1 MKLLNFG
8 SLNIDYVYKV
18 DHFVRPGETMSSES
32 RQTFCGGKGLNQ
44 SIALARAGVQVYH
57 AGAVGKADGDMLRE
71 VLQKNHVNID
81 FIRQCEDV
89 ATGHAIIQ
97 VNHSG
102 QNCIL
107 LYGGANQTM
116 TEQHIDETLA
126 GFSSGDFLILQNEIN
141 NMRYIMEQAHKK
153 GLVIVLNP
161 SPMNEKILELPL
173 EYVDYFMLNEVE
185 AADICGTEDKDGLL
199 EQLAQKYPGAK
210 IVLTLGKHG
219 VQYKDGDQVLSH
231 GIYKVPVVDTTAA
244 GDTFTGFFIGS
255 LAQGYAADEAL
266 RLASVASSI
275 AVSRQGA
282 ETSIPYMDEVKSSK
296 LEAES

>member
-8 SLNIDYVYKV
+8 SLNIDCVYQV
-18 DHFVRPGETMSSES
+18 DHFVRPGETMSSIS

-44 SIALARAGVQVYH
+44 SIALARAGVKVYH
-57 AGAVGKADGDMLRE
+57 AGSVGKSDGDMLVDALNANGVRT
-71 VLQKNHVNID
+71 D
-81 FIRQCEDV
+81 FVKRSEEE

-97 VNHSG
+97 VTRAG

-107 LYGGANQTM
+107 LHGGANQTI
-116 TEQHIDETLA
+116 TNEHVDETLA
-126 GFSSGDFLILQNEIN
+126 GFEAGDFIILQNEIN
-141 NMRYIMEQAHKK
+141 NMPYIMEQAYKK

-161 SPMNEKILELPL
+161 SPMNERILALPL

-185 AADICGTEDKDGLL
+185 AADICGDSGTDDPLIS
-199 EQLAQKYPGAK
+199 LAEKYPKAK

-219 VQYKDGDQVLSH
+219 VHYKDGDTVLKH

-255 LAQGYAADEAL
+255 LAQGHAPEEAL
-266 RLASVASSI
+266 RLASIASSL

-282 ETSIPYMDEVKSSK
+282 ETSIPTMDEVKNSN
-296 LEAES
+296 LEAM

>member
-44 SIALARAGVQVYH
+44 TIALARAGVQVYH
-57 AGAVGKADGDMLRE
+57 AGAVGKADGEMLLE
-71 VLQKNHVNID
+71 ALKKNNVNID
-81 FIRQCEDV
+81 FVKQCEDI

-97 VNHSG
+97 VNRSG
-102 QNCIL
+102 QNCIM

-116 TEQHIDETLA
+116 TKEHIDETLA
-126 GFSSGDFLILQNEIN
+126 GFSADDFLILQNEIN
-141 NMRYIMEQAHKK
+141 NLGYIMEQAHKK

-161 SPMNEKILELPL
+161 SPMNEKILALPL
-173 EYVDYFMLNEVE
+173 EFVDYFMLNEVE
-185 AADICGTEDKDGLL
+185 AADICGEESKDNLL
-199 EQLAQKYPGAK
+199 GSLSRKYPKAK

-219 VQYKDGDQVLSH
+219 VQYKDGEQILSH

-255 LAQGYAADEAL
+255 LAQGYAAEEAL

-282 ETSIPYMDEVKSSK
+282 ESSIPYMDEVKNSN
-296 LEAES
+296 LVAE

>member
-44 SIALARAGVQVYH
+44 TIALARAGVQVYH
-57 AGAVGKADGDMLRE
+57 AGAVGKADGEMLLE
-71 VLQKNHVNID
+71 ALKKNNVNID
-81 FIRQCEDV
+81 FVKQCEDI

-97 VNHSG
+97 VNRSG
-102 QNCIL
+102 QNCIM

-116 TEQHIDETLA
+116 TKEHIDETLA
-126 GFSSGDFLILQNEIN
+126 GFSAGDFLILQNEIN
-141 NMRYIMEQAHKK
+141 NLGYIMEQAHKK

-161 SPMNEKILELPL
+161 SPMNEKILALPL
-173 EYVDYFMLNEVE
+173 EFVDYFMLNEVE
-185 AADICGTEDKDGLL
+185 AADICGEESKDNLL
-199 EQLAQKYPGAK
+199 GNLSRKYPKAK
-210 IVLTLGKHG
+210 IVLTLGKQG
-219 VQYKDGDQVLSH
+219 VQYKDGEQILSH

-255 LAQGYAADEAL
+255 LAQGYAAEEAL

-282 ETSIPYMDEVKSSK
+282 ESSIPYMDEVKSSN
-296 LEAES
+296 LVAE

>member
-32 RQTFCGGKGLNQ
+32 RQTLCGGKGLNQ
-44 SIALARAGVQVYH
+44 SIALQRAGVQVYH
-57 AGAVGKADGDMLRE
+57 AGAVGKVDGDMLRE
-71 VLQKNHVNID
+71 VLQKNQVNID
-81 FIRQCEDV
+81 FVKQCEDV

-97 VNHSG
+97 VNHAG

-107 LYGGANQTM
+107 LYGGANQTI
-116 TEQHIDETLA
+116 TEAHIDETLA
-126 GFSSGDFLILQNEIN
+126 GFSAGDFLILQNEIN
-141 NMRYIMEQAHKK
+141 NLNYIMEQAHKK

-161 SPMNEKILELPL
+161 SPMNEKILALPL
-173 EYVDYFMLNEVE
+173 EFVDYFMLNEVE
-185 AADICGTEDKDGLL
+185 AADICGNVDKDDLL
-199 EQLAQKYPGAK
+199 GHLAQKYPKAK

-219 VQYKDGDQVLSH
+219 VQYKDGEQVLSH

-255 LAQGYAADEAL
+255 LVQGYAADEAL

-282 ETSIPYMDEVKSSK
+282 EPSIPYMDEVKNSR
-296 LEAES
+296 LEIQ

>member
-44 SIALARAGVQVYH
+44 TIALARAGVQVYH
-57 AGAVGKADGDMLRE
+57 AGAVGKADGEMLLE
-71 VLQKNHVNID
+71 ALKKNNVNID
-81 FIRQCEDV
+81 FVKQCEDV

-97 VNHSG
+97 VNRSG
-102 QNCIL
+102 QNCIM

-116 TEQHIDETLA
+116 TKEHIDETLA
-126 GFSSGDFLILQNEIN
+126 GFSAGDFLILQNEIN
-141 NMRYIMEQAHKK
+141 NLGYIMEQAHKK

-161 SPMNEKILELPL
+161 SPMNEKILALPL
-173 EYVDYFMLNEVE
+173 DFVDYFMLNEVE
-185 AADICGTEDKDGLL
+185 AADICGEESKDNLL
-199 EQLAQKYPGAK
+199 GNLSRKYPKAK
-210 IVLTLGKHG
+210 IVLTLGKQG
-219 VQYKDGDQVLSH
+219 VQYKDGEQILSH

-255 LAQGYAADEAL
+255 LAQGYAAEEAL

-282 ETSIPYMDEVKSSK
+282 ESSIPYMDEVKNSN
-296 LEAES
+296 LVAE

>member
-44 SIALARAGVQVYH
+44 TIALARAGVQVYH
-57 AGAVGKADGDMLRE
+57 AGAVGKADGEMLLE
-71 VLQKNHVNID
+71 ALKKNNVNID
-81 FIRQCEDV
+81 FVKQCEDI

-97 VNHSG
+97 VNRSG
-102 QNCIL
+102 QNCIM

-116 TEQHIDETLA
+116 TKEHIDETLA
-126 GFSSGDFLILQNEIN
+126 GFSAGDFLILQNEIN
-141 NMRYIMEQAHKK
+141 NLGYIMEQAHKK

-161 SPMNEKILELPL
+161 SPMNEKILALPL
-173 EYVDYFMLNEVE
+173 EFVDYFMLNEVE
-185 AADICGTEDKDGLL
+185 AADICGEESKDNLL
-199 EQLAQKYPGAK
+199 GNLSRKYPKAK
-210 IVLTLGKHG
+210 IVLTLGKQG
-219 VQYKDGDQVLSH
+219 VQYKDGEQILSH

-255 LAQGYAADEAL
+255 LAQGYAAEEAL

-282 ETSIPYMDEVKSSK
+282 ESSIPYMDEVKNSN
-296 LEAES
+296 LVAE

>member
-44 SIALARAGVQVYH
+44 TIALARAGVQVYH
-57 AGAVGKADGDMLRE
+57 AGAVGKADGEMLLE
-71 VLQKNHVNID
+71 ALKKNNVNID
-81 FIRQCEDV
+81 FVKQCEDV

-97 VNHSG
+97 VNRSG
-102 QNCIL
+102 QNCIM

-116 TEQHIDETLA
+116 TKEHIDETLA
-126 GFSSGDFLILQNEIN
+126 GFSAGDFLILQNEIN
-141 NMRYIMEQAHKK
+141 NLGYIMEQAHKK

-161 SPMNEKILELPL
+161 SPMNEKILALPL
-173 EYVDYFMLNEVE
+173 EFVDYFMLNEVE
-185 AADICGTEDKDGLL
+185 AADICGEESKDNLL
-199 EQLAQKYPGAK
+199 GNLSRKYPKAK
-210 IVLTLGKHG
+210 IVLTLGKQG
-219 VQYKDGDQVLSH
+219 VQYKDGEQILSH

-255 LAQGYAADEAL
+255 LAQGYAAEEAL

-282 ETSIPYMDEVKSSK
+282 ESSIPYMDEVKNSN
-296 LEAES
+296 LVAE

>member
-44 SIALARAGVQVYH
+44 TIALARAGVQVYH
-57 AGAVGKADGDMLRE
+57 AGAVGKADGEMLLE
-71 VLQKNHVNID
+71 ALKKNNVNID
-81 FIRQCEDV
+81 FVKQCEDV

-97 VNHSG
+97 VNRSG
-102 QNCIL
+102 QNCIM

-116 TEQHIDETLA
+116 TKEHIDETLA
-126 GFSSGDFLILQNEIN
+126 GFSAGDFLILQNEIN
-141 NMRYIMEQAHKK
+141 NLGYIMEQAHKK

-161 SPMNEKILELPL
+161 SPMNEKILALPL
-173 EYVDYFMLNEVE
+173 EFVDYFMLNEVE
-185 AADICGTEDKDGLL
+185 AADICGEESKDNLL
-199 EQLAQKYPGAK
+199 GNLSRKYPKAK

-219 VQYKDGDQVLSH
+219 VQYKDGEQILSH

-255 LAQGYAADEAL
+255 LAQGYAAEEAL

-282 ETSIPYMDEVKSSK
+282 ESSIPYMDEVKNSN
-296 LEAES
+296 LVAE

>member
-44 SIALARAGVQVYH
+44 TIALARAGVQVYH
-57 AGAVGKADGDMLRE
+57 AGAVGKADGEMLLE
-71 VLQKNHVNID
+71 ALKKNNVNID
-81 FIRQCEDV
+81 FVKQCEDV

-97 VNHSG
+97 VNRSG
-102 QNCIL
+102 QNCIM

-116 TEQHIDETLA
+116 TKEHIDETLA
-126 GFSSGDFLILQNEIN
+126 GFSAGDFLILQNEIN
-141 NMRYIMEQAHKK
+141 NLGYIMEQAHKK

-161 SPMNEKILELPL
+161 SPMNEKILALPL
-173 EYVDYFMLNEVE
+173 EFVNYFMLNEVE
-185 AADICGTEDKDGLL
+185 AADICGEESKDNLL
-199 EQLAQKYPGAK
+199 GSLSRKYPKAK
-210 IVLTLGKHG
+210 IVLTLGKQG
-219 VQYKDGDQVLSH
+219 VQYKDGEQILSH

-255 LAQGYAADEAL
+255 LAQGYAAEEAL

-282 ETSIPYMDEVKSSK
+282 ESSIPYMDEVKNSN
-296 LEAES
+296 LVAE

>member
-44 SIALARAGVQVYH
+44 TIALARAGVQVYH
-57 AGAVGKADGDMLRE
+57 AGAVGKADGEMLLE
-71 VLQKNHVNID
+71 ALKKNNVNID
-81 FIRQCEDV
+81 FVKQCEDI

-97 VNHSG
+97 VNRSG
-102 QNCIL
+102 QNCIM

-116 TEQHIDETLA
+116 TKEHIDETLA
-126 GFSSGDFLILQNEIN
+126 GFSAGNFLILQNEIN
-141 NMRYIMEQAHKK
+141 NLGYIMEQAHKK

-161 SPMNEKILELPL
+161 SPMNEKILALPL
-173 EYVDYFMLNEVE
+173 EFVDYFMLNEVE
-185 AADICGTEDKDGLL
+185 AADICGEESKDNLL
-199 EQLAQKYPGAK
+199 GNLSRKYPKAK

-219 VQYKDGDQVLSH
+219 VQYKDGEQILSH

-255 LAQGYAADEAL
+255 LAQGYAAEEAL

-282 ETSIPYMDEVKSSK
+282 ESSIPYMDEVKNSN
-296 LEAES
+296 LVAE

>member
-44 SIALARAGVQVYH
+44 TIALARAGVQVYH
-57 AGAVGKADGDMLRE
+57 AGAVGRADGEMLLE
-71 VLQKNHVNID
+71 ALKKNNVNID
-81 FIRQCEDV
+81 FVKQCEDI

-97 VNHSG
+97 VNRSG
-102 QNCIL
+102 QNCIM

-116 TEQHIDETLA
+116 TKEHIDETLA
-126 GFSSGDFLILQNEIN
+126 GFSAGDFLILQNEIN
-141 NMRYIMEQAHKK
+141 NLGYIMEQAHKK

-161 SPMNEKILELPL
+161 SPMNEKILALPL
-173 EYVDYFMLNEVE
+173 EFVDYFMLNEVE
-185 AADICGTEDKDGLL
+185 AADICGEESKDNLL
-199 EQLAQKYPGAK
+199 GNLSRKYPKAK
-210 IVLTLGKHG
+210 IVLTLGKQG
-219 VQYKDGDQVLSH
+219 VQYKDGEQILSH

-255 LAQGYAADEAL
+255 LAQGYAAEEAL

-282 ETSIPYMDEVKSSK
+282 ESSIPYMDEVKNSN
-296 LEAES
+296 LVAE